1 MRTSAPAVSVTA
13 VQETVVAE
21 VADARRLAIAASA
34 IRSLALTFVFA
45 FVTVAVVELITRQ
58 STGAT
63 YTFLTT
69 LAQPG
74 WTTCGLFFLALLALD
89 GLIGRQHKAILILG
103 PLAILLALTSEQKQI
118 FLTDPLYPTDLLFGR
133 QIMELMPALVRDR
146 PWTAVGIVVGSI
158 AAAGALISLW
168 VFAWKRFRQL
178 TLTQRALRLAITV
191 PLLAGFGS
199 ILDYNQFS
207 EVRDRLQVF
216 PIMWD
221 QTENYRHNGFML
233 AFAINVPMANVKA
246 PAGYSADAIDHI
258 NQEPL
263 PAGTSHRGKP
273 DVIVVMSESLWDPT
287 RLSNVKLS
295 PDPMPVIRK
304 SESGAIF
311 SPEFGGLTANVEF
324 EALTGFSN
332 AFLPTGSI
340 PYQQYV
346 RDPIPSL
353 ATFFRGEGY
362 TARAIHPFAG
372 WFWNRT
378 SVYKSFGF
386 ETFKTEETMPP
397 MTKRGIF
404 ASDEALTKEII
415 RQADAQQDPFFF
427 FTVTLQ
433 GHGPYEANR
442 YAKNTIKVEG
452 GLPYADRQVLST
464 YAQGVKEADDSLKTL
479 MDWAKNRDRE
489 TIIVVFGDHLPP
501 LNTVYTSS
509 GYMNDITAARR
520 GPVEQMKRE
529 HETPLIVWSNKT
541 GVREEIG
548 TISPALLPYHILKE
562 AGYEHPYYTGFLG
575 RVQERYDIIDRYQL
589 IRNDGNA
596 TTDWSRKKSIDPLVR
611 DYRFLQHDIMFGK
624 RRGLDRFFPAHAGVV
639 GAAS

>member
-1 MRTSAPAVSVTA
+1 MKTSSTAIAATTVT
-13 VQETVVAE
+13 EPL
-21 VADARRLAIAASA
+21 VADAVTSRRFAGAAATFGS
-34 IRSLALTFVFA
+34 IGLTFLFA
-45 FVTVAVVELITRQ
+45 VVTVTVVELITRK
-58 STGAT
+58 STDAT
-63 YTFLTT
+63 LTFLSTW
-69 LAQPG
+69 AQPG

-89 GLIGRQHKAILILG
+89 ALIGRRHQGILVLA
-103 PLAILLALTSEQKQI
+103 PAAILLALISEQKQI

-146 PWTAVGIVVGSI
+146 PVTAVAVAIGSLLAV
-158 AAAGALISLW
+158 AALLSLW
-168 VFAWKRFRQL
+168 VFAWKRFRPL
-178 TLTQRALRLAITV
+178 NLKERGLRLAV
-191 PLLAGFGS
+191 ALPLLAGFFS

-207 EVRDRLQVF
+207 QMRDRLQVF

-233 AFAINVPMANVKA
+233 AFAINLPMANVKA
-246 PAGYSADAIDHI
+246 PAGYSPDAIDQI
-258 NQEPL
+258 YQDPL
-263 PAGTSHRGKP
+263 PAGTSHRSKP

-287 RLSNVKLS
+287 KLSNVKLS
-295 PDPMPVIRK
+295 PDPMPLIRS
-304 SESGAIF
+304 SESGSIF

-346 RDPIPSL
+346 RDPLPSL

-386 ETFKTEETMPP
+386 ETFKTEETMPV
-397 MTKRGIF
+397 MSKRGIF
-404 ASDEALTKEII
+404 TSDEALTKEII

-433 GHGPYEANR
+433 GHGPYEATR

-452 GLPYADRQVLST
+452 NLPPTDNQVLST
-464 YAQGVKEADDSLKTL
+464 YAQGVKEADDSLKML
-479 MDWAKNRDRE
+479 MDWASNRDRE

-501 LNTVYTSS
+501 LNTVYTSA

-520 GPVEQMKRE
+520 GSVEQMKRE
-529 HETPLIVWSNKT
+529 HETPLIVWSNRT
-541 GVREEIG
+541 GVREDIG

-589 IRNDGNA
+589 IRHDGKA
-596 TTDWSRKKSIDPLVR
+596 ATDWSRKKNIDPLVR
-611 DYRFLQHDIMFGK
+611 DYRYLQHDIMFGK